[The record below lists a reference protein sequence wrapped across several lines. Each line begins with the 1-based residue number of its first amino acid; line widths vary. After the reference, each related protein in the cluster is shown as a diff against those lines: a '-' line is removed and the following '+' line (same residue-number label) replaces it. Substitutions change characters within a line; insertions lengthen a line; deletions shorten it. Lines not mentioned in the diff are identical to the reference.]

1 MTQSSPLAE
10 VAAEIAALEQDLSLL
25 LPESLN
31 EREQAFTLLAFL
43 GDLLEERAGPDAAAE
58 AGALRAR
65 ISALSSRF
73 EAATARLAD
82 GVRLRL
88 RAGELRG
95 ASLRA
100 MLDRFTAYRANAPG
114 FLHLNYEPADV
125 LVGALLGLDRPI
137 PEELPREKGMV
148 HLEFSPVSVVLEMVD
163 RLALGPGDLF
173 VDLGAGLGQV
183 VLLYHLLTA
192 VPGQGIERQPSYC
205 AAAREMAAEFGA
217 PGIGFVAADA
227 RQADYRQGTAFYLFT
242 PFHGAV
248 LQSVLDRLRATAT
261 HPGIRICT
269 YGPCTLEVA
278 RQSWLRSVDLQPPH
292 PSRLS
297 LFAVR

>member
-1 MTQSSPLAE
+1 MSQSSPLAE
-10 VAAEIAALEQDLSLL
+10 VAAEIAALEQDSSLL

-43 GDLLEERAGPDAAAE
+43 GDLLEEQAGPDAAAD
-58 AGALRAR
+58 AAALRAR
-65 ISALSSRF
+65 MEALSSRF

-82 GVRLRL
+82 GVRRSLC
-88 RAGELRG
+88 AGELRG
-95 ASLRA
+95 APLRA
-100 MLDRFTAYRANAPG
+100 LLDRFTAYRANAAG
-114 FLHLNYEPADV
+114 FLHLNYEPVDV

-137 PEELPREKGMV
+137 PEELPRERDMV

-183 VLLYHLLTA
+183 VLLYHLLTG
-192 VPGQGIERQPSYC
+192 VPARGIERQPSYC
-205 AAAREMAAEFGA
+205 AAAREMAAEFAA
-217 PGIGFVAADA
+217 PGIEFVAADA
-227 RQADYRQGTAFYLFT
+227 RQADCHQGSAFYLFT

-248 LQSVLDRLRATAT
+248 LQSVLDRLRATAGR
-261 HPGIRICT
+261 PGARICT
-269 YGPCTLEVA
+269 YGPCTVEVA
-278 RQSWLRSVDLQPPH
+278 RQSWLHTIDHQPPH
-292 PSRLS
+292 PSRLA